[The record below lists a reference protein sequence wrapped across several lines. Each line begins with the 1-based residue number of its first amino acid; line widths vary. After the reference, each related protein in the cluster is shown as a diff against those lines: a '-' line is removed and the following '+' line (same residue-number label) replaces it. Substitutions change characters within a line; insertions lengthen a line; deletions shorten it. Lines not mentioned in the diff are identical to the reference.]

1 MSDVEAPAASEI
13 FDSLPYYDNDL
24 EKYPHL
30 KQKVEQELARQ
41 PKPPSSLHPRVPPPY
56 ELFAN
61 NPLLRAELER
71 VESHQPLPPLDTI
84 RYQLPAPTST
94 PATEEEWT
102 AALDNARAQLE
113 HQRIRQTNLTLLQTY
128 GPNAW
133 RIHNYLL
140 EETAKNIEK
149 SLEDLK
155 QLTTDVNRER
165 KNSQTKLGSQLTS
178 LETRWTELI
187 SGVLQIEMA
196 NVALDAE
203 VDRLN
208 KREAELAEMTR

>member
-1 MSDVEAPAASEI
+1 MAESSTQPII
-13 FDSLPYYDNDL
+13 FDSLPYYDDDL
-24 EKYPHL
+24 QKFPLL

-41 PKPPSSLHPRVPPPY
+41 PKPPSTIHPHVPPPF
-56 ELFAN
+56 ELFAK

-71 VESHQPLPPLDTI
+71 VESHQPFPSLDTL

-94 PATEEEWT
+94 PATDEEWQ
-102 AALDNARAQLE
+102 AALKNARAQLE
-113 HQRIRQTNLTLLQTY
+113 HQRIRQTNLTLLQNY

-140 EETAKNIEK
+140 EATAKQTEK
-149 SLEDLK
+149 ALEDLK
-155 QLTTDVNRER
+155 QLTVEVNRDR
-165 KNSQTKLGSQLTS
+165 KNTQDRLGKQLTM

-187 SGVLQIEMA
+187 SSVLQIEMA

-203 VDRLN
+203 VEQLN
-208 KREAELAEMTR
+208 KKEAELAEL

>member
-1 MSDVEAPAASEI
+1 MTGLGPQSVEI
-13 FDSLPYYDNDL
+13 FDSLPYYDKEFEL
-24 EKYPHL
+24 YPQL

-41 PKPPSSLHPRVPPPY
+41 PKLPSTLHPRVPPPF

-61 NPLLRAELER
+61 NPLLKAELER
-71 VESHQPLPPLDTI
+71 VEARQPLPALDSV

-94 PATEEEWT
+94 PATEEQWA

-128 GPNAW
+128 GSNAW
-133 RIHNYLL
+133 RIQNYLL

-149 SLEDLK
+149 SLEDLT

-165 KNSQTKLGSQLTS
+165 KNSQTKIGAQLTS

-187 SGVLQIEMA
+187 SGILQIEMA

-203 VDRLN
+203 IDGLN
-208 KREAELAEMTR
+208 KREAELAELT

>member
-1 MSDVEAPAASEI
+1 MAELQRQTEI
-13 FDSLPYYDNDL
+13 FDSLPYYDDDL
-24 EKYPHL
+24 QKYPSL
-30 KQKVEQELARQ
+30 KERVEQELARQ
-41 PKPPSSLHPRVPPPY
+41 PKPPSTVHPRVPPPY
-56 ELFAN
+56 ELFAK

-71 VESHQPLPPLDTI
+71 VESHQPFPSLDTL

-94 PATEEEWT
+94 PATDEEWRD
-102 AALDNARAQLE
+102 ALQNARAQLE

-140 EETAKNIEK
+140 EAMAKQTEK
-149 SLEDLK
+149 TLEDLK
-155 QLTTDVNRER
+155 QLTVEINRDR
-165 KNSQTKLGSQLTS
+165 KNTQDKFGKQLNT

-187 SGVLQIEMA
+187 SSVLQIEMA

-203 VDRLN
+203 VERIN
-208 KREAELAEMTR
+208 KKEAELSEP